1 MLLNQSGVLLLGSFR
16 TDEDNGM
23 AVEEFTGPFSFFQRI
38 RAQQERDEEQ
48 IKTNQFLE
56 QALTTEKHE
65 GHRVAVIARTVA
77 LGVVA
82 LFLPTLNPNWNVLY
96 YEFLILVFIALGWLQ
111 LRMASVGQSR
121 VELGLIFLD
130 LVLMTLVCVLPNPF
144 LDEQIPNAMVYRFD
158 TFIYFFVLLAAGT
171 LAYSWRTVMA
181 MGTWVAGL
189 WLLSM
194 LGVVFLGHQIPDLSA
209 AAAAAF
215 TGHEL
220 VSAELDPNSVQP
232 SVRVQE
238 MIVFVLVAGILAAK
252 GWRSNRLLIQQADI
266 AAERA
271 NLSRYFPTSLVDV
284 LASTHHDIGAVRSQ
298 DVAVLFTDIV
308 GFTKFAEENSPDDV
322 MSLLRGYHALVER
335 AVFQNGG
342 TLDKYLGDGA
352 MATFGTPQT
361 GPDDAVN
368 ALQAARQIVD
378 EVGAVNA
385 EREKRGES
393 PVKVSIG
400 VHFGSVILGDI
411 GPSRRLEFAVV
422 GDTVNV
428 ASRLEAATRELGCQ
442 CVVSNELMDRCRS
455 NDKNTA
461 AKVDS
466 FEPRSAIKL
475 RGRSMPIDVWVM

>member
-1 MLLNQSGVLLLGSFR
+1 
-16 TDEDNGM
+16 M

-48 IKTNQFLE
+48 IKTNQFLA

-82 LFLPTLNPNWNVLY
+82 LFLPALNPNWNVLY

-111 LRMASVGQSR
+111 LRMARVGQSR
-121 VELGLIFLD
+121 VELALIFLD
-130 LVLMTLVCVLPNPF
+130 LLLMTLVCVLPNPF

-158 TFIYFFVLLAAGT
+158 TFIYFFVLLGAGT
-171 LAYSWRTVMA
+171 LAYSWRTVLA

-189 WLLSM
+189 WLLAM
-194 LGVVFLGHQIPDLSA
+194 LCVVFFGHQVSGLSD

-215 TGHEL
+215 AGHEL

-232 SVRVQE
+232 AVRVQE
-238 MIVFVLVAGILAAK
+238 IIVFVLVAGILAAK

-284 LASTHHDIGAVRSQ
+284 LASTNHDIGAVRSQ

-308 GFTKFAEENSPDDV
+308 GFTKFAEENSPDEV
-322 MSLLRGYHALVER
+322 MSLLRSYHALVEH

-361 GPDDAVN
+361 GPDDAAN

-378 EVGAVNA
+378 DVSAVNA
-385 EREKRGES
+385 EREKGGES

-400 VHFGSVILGDI
+400 VHFGTVILGDI

-442 CVVSNELMDRCRS
+442 CVVSDELMDKCRS
-455 NDKNTA
+455 NGNNPSA
-461 AKVDS
+461 GVDN
-466 FEPRSAIKL
+466 FEPRSAIRL